1 MRTKFVVVMPVPSP
15 GLYEWGSSWHK
26 NSVGYCPHHH
36 HHHHHTHP
44 HPHTHTH
51 TPHTPHT
58 HPRARPSGRTSGAR
72 AAPSEPPTPSA
83 AIRFTPSRRSLLALS
98 HVRGQGDGAAL
109 CSGLAVLRS
118 LTLKHLPMQATS
130 LNDQKP
136 GVWFLSQWKP
146 ACRAHAGKS
155 GTLVSHDPRARAL
168 AARQRMATTPT
179 PTPTPTPTHGAICLR
194 SGSRTVDWV
203 RQREARFQAKL
214 HWATAMAT
222 TRHLA
227 QPQSPGEF
235 TWVGGRGRVALWAR
249 QPRLCPTFPH
259 GGRQSIPNGDRTVC
273 FFSSGA
279 NDVSFNQW

>member
-26 NSVGYCPHHH
+26 NSVGYCPP
-36 HHHHHTHP
+36 TTTTTTTT
-44 HPHTHTH
+44 HTHTH
-51 TPHTPHT
+51 HT
-58 HPRARPSGRTSGAR
+58 HTRARDQADGRQVHAPRR
-72 AAPSEPPTPSA
+72 ASRPSA

-203 RQREARFQAKL
+203 RQREARFL
-214 HWATAMAT
+214 GSTALGHCHGHNT
-222 TRHLA
+222 TLGA
-227 QPQSPGEF
+227 AA
-235 TWVGGRGRVALWAR
+235 VAW
-249 QPRLCPTFPH
+249 
-259 GGRQSIPNGDRTVC
+259 
-273 FFSSGA
+273 
-279 NDVSFNQW
+279 